1 MALLLLLTFA
11 LRPAYYVGYFSY
23 FQLNVDYII
32 ENYCI
37 NKERPE
43 LDCNGKCYLMEQLAA
58 ADDQKRQ
65 DSASNA
71 ALTLMDAFVPLF
83 VKQTTDFSFHS
94 LKENTQQQI
103 FSVNPRWDA
112 VGLERMLRP
121 PSC

>member
-1 MALLLLLTFA
+1 MLLTFA

-43 LDCNGKCYLMEQLAA
+43 LACNGKCYLMQQLAA

-65 DSASNA
+65 DSATNA
-71 ALTLMDAFVPLF
+71 ALTLMEAFVPLF
-83 VKQTTDFSFHS
+83 VQQTTDFSFQFH
-94 LKENTQQQI
+94 KEHTQQQL
-103 FSVNPRWDA
+103 FSLDASWSYVRVN
-112 VGLERMLRP
+112 RMLRP

>member
-65 DSASNA
+65 DNA
-71 ALTLMDAFVPLF
+71 TLTLLEAFVPLF
-83 VKQTTDFSFHS
+83 VQQTTDFSFQSH
-94 LKENTQQQI
+94 LEHTQQQL
-103 FSVNPRWDA
+103 FSLDASWNYVRVN
-112 VGLERMLRP
+112 RMLRP